1 MSRLS
6 RSSLFELAD
15 RLPSRERQ
23 ILETVER
30 FRLLRADQVRRLCFS
45 EIKSETGSAR
55 LCRRALANLVEEGLL
70 RRLERRVGGARAG
83 SSGHLYVTTA
93 AGKRLLAYWSG
104 TGIASNRG
112 VHEPGSAFASHTL
125 AIADFYVSLVE
136 ANRSGEFE
144 LLGFETEP
152 ACWRA
157 YTTALGA
164 QATLKP
170 DALVRLARGDYEFVS
185 FAEIDCGTEGRGAL
199 LKKAYAFLY
208 YFRTG
213 REQAETGVFP
223 RVVWITPLASR
234 AKFLAALFA
243 GLPAEARQ
251 LFAVGGMEEASA
263 LLTGSESRLTLSG
276 GDR

>member
-1 MSRLS
+1 VSRLS
-6 RSSLFELAD
+6 RTSLVELAD

-30 FRLLRADQVRRLCFS
+30 FRLLRADQARRLFFS
-45 EIKSETGSAR
+45 EIESETGSAR

-70 RRLERRVGGARAG
+70 RRLERRVGGTRAG
-83 SSGHLYVTTA
+83 SSGHLYATTA

-112 VHEPGSAFASHTL
+112 VHEPGTAFATHTL
-125 AIADFYVSLVE
+125 AIADLYVSLVE
-136 ANRSGEFE
+136 ASRSGEFE
-144 LLGFETEP
+144 LIGFETEP

-157 YTTALGA
+157 FTTALGA

-170 DALVRLARGDYEFVS
+170 DALVRIARGDYEYVS
-185 FAEIDCGTEGRGAL
+185 FVEIDCGTEGRGAL

-213 REQAETGVFP
+213 REQAASGVFP
-223 RVVWITPLASR
+223 RVVWIASQPSR
-234 AKFLAALFA
+234 VEFLAALFA
-243 GLPAEARQ
+243 GLPTEARQ
-251 LFAVGGMEEASA
+251 LFAVGGTEEASA
-263 LLTGSESRLTLSG
+263 LLTGSESWPTSSG
-276 GDR
+276 GAR

>member
-208 YFRTG
+208 YFRSG
-213 REQAETGVFP
+213 REQADEGVFP
-223 RVVWITPLASR
+223 RIVWIAPEQAR
-234 AKFLAALFA
+234 VEFMAGLFA
-243 GLPAEARQ
+243 ELPEEARR
-251 LFAVGGMEEASA
+251 LFVAVQSDDAVATLAGGEE
-263 LLTGSESRLTLSG
+263 EG
-276 GDR
+276 GVR

>member
-6 RSSLFELAD
+6 RTSLVELAD

-30 FRLLRADQVRRLCFS
+30 FRLLRADQARRLFFGETES
-45 EIKSETGSAR
+45 EAGSAR

-70 RRLERRVGGARAG
+70 RRLERRVGGTRAG
-83 SSGHLYVTTA
+83 SSGHLYATTA

-104 TGIASNRG
+104 TGIAPNRG
-112 VHEPGSAFASHTL
+112 VYEPGAAFASHTL
-125 AIADFYVSLVE
+125 AIADLYVSLVE
-136 ANRSGEFE
+136 TNRSGELEF
-144 LLGFETEP
+144 LGFETEP
-152 ACWRA
+152 SCWRA
-157 YTTALGA
+157 FTTALGA

-170 DALVRLARGDYEFVS
+170 DALVRLARGDYEYVS

-213 REQAETGVFP
+213 REQAASGVFP
-223 RVVWITPLASR
+223 RVVWFTPQASR

-251 LFAVGGMEEASA
+251 LFAVGSAEEATA
-263 LLTGSESRLTLSG
+263 LLTGSERRLTLSG
-276 GDR
+276 GAR